1 MLTKV
6 TKSELKTAR
15 RPEKDGMQRIL
26 AAAIHEFCLTGLAGT
41 KLDVIAL
48 EAGVSKQLIHH
59 YFRTKEE
66 LYIAVINEVSSKTIE
81 TLENIDYENLDPKV
95 AVQLLL
101 ETSFDFFVDWP
112 FLAGLYNDQGL
123 YGGGHMPECRD
134 FIMGSPRLLARLKQ
148 VLARGI
154 ASGDFREGVDSEET
168 IAVAIMA
175 VIGCFIN
182 SPILS
187 SLIPT
192 DLSLSKN
199 IENWRKFSVDFVLNS
214 LRK

>member
-1 MLTKV
+1 M
-6 TKSELKTAR
+6 TKSELNPER

-26 AAAIHEFCLTGLAGT
+26 TAAIHEFCLTGLAGT

-48 EAGVSKQLIHH
+48 EAKVSKQLIHH

-66 LYIAVINEVSSKTIE
+66 LYIAVINEVSSKTME
-81 TLENIDYENLDPKV
+81 ALECIDYEHLEPRE
-95 AVQLLL
+95 AVKLLL
-101 ETSFDFFVDWP
+101 ETSFNFFVDWP
-112 FLAGLYNDQGL
+112 FLSGLYNDQGL

-134 FIMGSPRLLARLKQ
+134 FIKGSPRLLARLKQ

-154 ASGDFREGVDSEET
+154 KSGDFRSGVDSEET

-187 SLIPT
+187 AFIPI
-192 DLSLSKN
+192 DLSLNKN
-199 IENWRKFSVDFVLNS
+199 IDTWREFSVNFVLNS
-214 LRK
+214 LQK